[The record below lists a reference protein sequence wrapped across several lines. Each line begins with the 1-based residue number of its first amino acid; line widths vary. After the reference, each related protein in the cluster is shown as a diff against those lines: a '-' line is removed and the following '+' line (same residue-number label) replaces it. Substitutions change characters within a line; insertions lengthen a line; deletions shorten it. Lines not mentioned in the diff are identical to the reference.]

1 MGEESNPGRFLYVA
15 GKLLGGLLSPSHPS
29 REFPPNFKNFK
40 GFCPFTTLNL
50 LFVKLRF
57 QIWGSNYGDADWR

>member
-57 QIWGSNYGDADWR
+57 